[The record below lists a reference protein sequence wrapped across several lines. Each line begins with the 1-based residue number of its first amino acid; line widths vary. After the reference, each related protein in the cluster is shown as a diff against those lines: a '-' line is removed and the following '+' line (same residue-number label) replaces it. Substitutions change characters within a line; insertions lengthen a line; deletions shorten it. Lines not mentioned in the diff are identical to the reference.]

1 MGILDWP
8 LKDSRQP
15 QFGKKIR
22 RDFSLKIG
30 MNLRRVRA
38 AVASHNEFGTCKLR
52 RYGSSA
58 SGHRREA
65 TIGSLGAP

>member
-1 MGILDWP
+1 
-8 LKDSRQP
+8 
-15 QFGKKIR
+15 
-22 RDFSLKIG
+22 
-30 MNLRRVRA
+30 MNLRRVR

-65 TIGSLGAP
+65 TIGSLGARAILGPRLRFQVSGRILWIDQIRLQKG

>member
-15 QFGKKIR
+15 WFGKKIR

-30 MNLRRVRA
+30 MNLRKVR

-52 RYGSSA
+52 RYGI
-58 SGHRREA
+58 
-65 TIGSLGAP
+65 IGFGAPP